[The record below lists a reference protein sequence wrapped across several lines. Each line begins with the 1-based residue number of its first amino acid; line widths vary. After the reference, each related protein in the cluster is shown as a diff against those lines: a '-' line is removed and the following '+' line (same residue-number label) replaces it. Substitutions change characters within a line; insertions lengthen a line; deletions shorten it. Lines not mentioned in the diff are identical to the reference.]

1 MQRRTLLLAGGL
13 APLFSACSRLPD
25 TVRIGVAQPLSGPL
39 ARLGKDMQAGVE
51 MAVKDLNAAGFSVK
65 GQRIT
70 LEVVAKD
77 DKSDAA
83 AGKQVAQELV
93 QAGVVAVVGHLNSGV
108 SIEAAPIY
116 AEAGIAQLAISTNPK
131 YTQLGHPTTLRL
143 VANDDLQAKAMA
155 SYAVQQMSGQSFALI
170 DDSTPYGK
178 GLLVGVEAQM
188 KKLGKTPA
196 LKASLDDKTTNF
208 DDLLPKMAAA
218 KIDCVITTL
227 ADFQVQALIAGMA
240 RVGLKD
246 AQLLGGDTIKTD
258 LIPKAEKL
266 PIRRVMA
273 TSPIIEPYEFSAGKA
288 FQQRYNKEQKQDI
301 AYGAHYAYD
310 AVYSIS
316 QAMLRAGSADPKQ
329 VLAAMKTLDLH
340 GPVTSGLR
348 YADNGEQRFGTI
360 SVYGIEHGRWQSVM
374 RSADW

>member
-1 MQRRTLLLAGGL
+1 MQRRSLLLAGSL

-39 ARLGKDMQAGVE
+39 ARLGKDMLAGVE
-51 MAVKDLNAAGFSVK
+51 MAVKDINAAGFSVK

-70 LEVVAKD
+70 LEVVARD
-77 DKSDAA
+77 DKSDAET
-83 AGKQVAQELV
+83 GKKIAQELV
-93 QAGVVAVVGHLNSGV
+93 EAGVIAVVGNLNSGV
-108 SIEAAPIY
+108 SIASAPIY
-116 AEAGIAQLAISTNPK
+116 GAAGIAQLAISTNPK
-131 YTQLGHPTTLRL
+131 FTQLDLPTTLRL

-155 SYAVQQMSGQSFALI
+155 GYAVQQMGAQTFCLI
-170 DDSTPYGK
+170 DDNTPYGK
-178 GLLVGVEAQM
+178 GLLVGVEAHM

-196 LKASLDDKTTNF
+196 LKASLDDKTTTF
-208 DDLLPKMAAA
+208 DELLPKMAAA

-227 ADFQVQALIAGMA
+227 ADFQVEALMKGMA

-258 LIPKAEKL
+258 LLPKGQL

-288 FQQRYNKEQKQDI
+288 FQQRFNKEQKQDI

-316 QAMLRAGSADPKQ
+316 QGLLRAGSADPKQ
-329 VLAAMKTLDLH
+329 VLAAMKSLDLH

>member
-93 QAGVVAVVGHLNSGV
+93 QAGVVAVIGHLNSGV

-155 SYAVQQMSGQSFALI
+155 SYAVQQMSGQSLSLI
-170 DDSTPYGK
+170 H
-178 GLLVGVEAQM
+178 
-188 KKLGKTPA
+188 
-196 LKASLDDKTTNF
+196 
-208 DDLLPKMAAA
+208 
-218 KIDCVITTL
+218 I
-227 ADFQVQALIAGMA
+227 
-240 RVGLKD
+240 
-246 AQLLGGDTIKTD
+246 
-258 LIPKAEKL
+258 
-266 PIRRVMA
+266 
-273 TSPIIEPYEFSAGKA
+273 
-288 FQQRYNKEQKQDI
+288 
-301 AYGAHYAYD
+301 
-310 AVYSIS
+310 
-316 QAMLRAGSADPKQ
+316 
-329 VLAAMKTLDLH
+329 
-340 GPVTSGLR
+340 
-348 YADNGEQRFGTI
+348 
-360 SVYGIEHGRWQSVM
+360 
-374 RSADW
+374 